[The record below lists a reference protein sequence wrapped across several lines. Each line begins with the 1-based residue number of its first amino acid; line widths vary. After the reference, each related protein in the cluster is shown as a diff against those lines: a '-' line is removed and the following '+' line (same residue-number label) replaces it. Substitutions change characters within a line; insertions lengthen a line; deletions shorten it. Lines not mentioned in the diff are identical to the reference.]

1 LLQGAVLGRDTWRGG
16 NGAGAADV
24 GGRTQCGGLLGGHGA
39 LPGDLGPGKI
49 AMGNPSEIH
58 GKPWETLGKSWDNP
72 WENGENHGKSIGTCY
87 FNPEN
92 MVISWDLEP
101 IHRLLS
107 GFFSEI
113 HSKWGIYRDL
123 FTDL

>member
-1 LLQGAVLGRDTWRGG
+1 MGPFFFPLLQGAVLGRDPWRGG

-39 LPGDLGPGKI
+39 LPGVVKSMGHPWKT
-49 AMGNPSEIH
+49 MGNPRKIM
-58 GKPWETLGKSWDNP
+58 GKS
-72 WENGENHGKSIGTCY
+72 WENGENHGKTIGTCY

-92 MVISWDLEP
+92 MVISWDLEL

-113 HSKWGIYRDL
+113 HSKWGIYREF